1 MQKQTIKKKLQG
13 AIERGNRLVPSNEG
27 FPEYKEIVA
36 KK

>member
-13 AIERGNRLVPSNEG
+13 TIERGNRLVPSNED
-27 FPEYKEIVA
+27 FPDYNEIVA